1 MSEQLMI
8 QAKNAKGEVVAEF
21 ELELPTEFDELEILP
36 GEEKALMYVRN
47 QMKTAARARH
57 KEHKG
62 KVSIFPKGTQK
73 VIKDALKAGDLTDED
88 LVAFIKSRRA
98 SNA

>member
-8 QAKNAKGEVVAEF
+8 QAKDAKGGVIAEF

-36 GEEKALMYVRN
+36 GKEKALMYVRN
-47 QMKTAARARH
+47 QMKIAARAGH

-73 VIKDALKAGDLTDED
+73 AIKDALKAGDLTDED

>member
-1 MSEQLMI
+1 MSEKLMI
-8 QAKNAKGEVVAEF
+8 QAKDAKGVVIAEF
-21 ELELPTEFDELEILP
+21 ELELPTEFGELEILP
-36 GEEKALMYVRN
+36 GEEKSLAYVRN
-47 QMKTAARARH
+47 QMKIAARAGH

-73 VIKDALKAGDLTDED
+73 AVKDALRAGDLTEED
-88 LVAFIKSRRA
+88 LIAFIKSRRA

>member
-1 MSEQLMI
+1 MSEKLMI
-8 QAKNAKGEVVAEF
+8 QAKDAKGGVIAEF

-36 GEEKALMYVRN
+36 GKEKSLAYVRN
-47 QMKTAARARH
+47 QMKIAARARY

-73 VIKDALKAGDLTDED
+73 AVKDALKAGDLTEED
-88 LVAFIKSRRA
+88 LIAFIKSRRA

>member
-8 QAKNAKGEVVAEF
+8 QAKDAKGGVIAEF

-36 GEEKALMYVRN
+36 GEEKALAYVRN
-47 QMKTAARARH
+47 QMKMAARAGH
-57 KEHKG
+57 KKHKG

>member
-8 QAKNAKGEVVAEF
+8 QAKNAKGEVITEF
-21 ELELPTEFDELEILP
+21 GLELPTEFDELKILP
-36 GEEKALMYVRN
+36 GKEKVLVYVRN

-57 KEHKG
+57 KEHKR
-62 KVSIFPKGTQK
+62 KMSIFPKGTQK

>member
-1 MSEQLMI
+1 
-8 QAKNAKGEVVAEF
+8 
-21 ELELPTEFDELEILP
+21 
-36 GEEKALMYVRN
+36 
-47 QMKTAARARH
+47 
-57 KEHKG
+57 
-62 KVSIFPKGTQK
+62 VSIFPKGTQK

>member
-8 QAKNAKGEVVAEF
+8 QAKDAKGGVIAEF

-36 GEEKALMYVRN
+36 GKEKSLAYVRN
-47 QMKTAARARH
+47 QMKIAARAG
-57 KEHKG
+57 HKG

-73 VIKDALKAGDLTDED
+73 VIRDALKAGDLTDED